1 MPNYVGS
8 DLAVRFESQVD
19 GEPSVPESVK
29 VLVYGPD
36 NKCLIEDRVIAKT
49 ADVTYV
55 LKKKHVLIPGFYTFD
70 FWVTL
75 PEFGEHEH
83 RITAEVR
90 NRKRLPTKDL
100 SVVK

>member
-1 MPNYVGS
+1 MPNYIGS

-19 GEPSVPESVK
+19 GEPCVPESVK
-29 VLVYGPD
+29 VVVYDPE
-36 NKCLIEDRVIAKT
+36 NKCIMEDRITAKT

-55 LKKKHVLIPGFYTFD
+55 LKKKHVEKPGNYTFD

-83 RITAEVR
+83 RINAEVR
-90 NRKRLPTKDL
+90 NRKRLPVKDL